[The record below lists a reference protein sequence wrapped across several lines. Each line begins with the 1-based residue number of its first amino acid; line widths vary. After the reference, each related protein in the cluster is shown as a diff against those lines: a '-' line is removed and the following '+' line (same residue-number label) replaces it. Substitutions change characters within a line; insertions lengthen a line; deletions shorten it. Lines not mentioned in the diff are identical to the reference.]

1 MAYKSW
7 YTEMV
12 GGEEGVNMNL
22 WKEWRIW
29 LFILIV
35 LGAIVSI
42 SPNPWAKGV
51 VVKYV
56 EKDSPLVGEVLPGE
70 SLTSIN
76 EKAIEKASDM
86 LEFENYTGMVRIFH
100 DGILTLKEVENGLG
114 LEVVNVGLSNLNM
127 GMDLIGG
134 TRVLLEPNYEET
146 NETDRSL
153 VADRIISTLQTRMN
167 VYGLKEINYQV
178 VNDVEGNKYVQ
189 IEMAGASKKEIDDLL
204 EKQGIF
210 EGYITRA
217 VILKNGT
224 GGIEVGDMNYT
235 VKSVEI
241 TEKNETGVNDTN
253 NENVSSLKKIII
265 GENKIGINDTI
276 ELNGIEF
283 TLWNITNNTVVL
295 AGKTFTSEDIKYVY
309 FDSQHSFLRKYG
321 SGWEFS
327 FQILVSDDGAERFA
341 RITEDI
347 PIIIDPKTGESY
359 LEQRIY
365 LFLDDVIMD
374 DLRISSS
381 LAGEAYSTPQI
392 TGGGTTEKDA
402 AMNQRRLQSVMS
414 SGALPVDLKVVR
426 IDSISPSLGN
436 QFVRSILVAALTALI
451 AVSVVVS
458 VRYKNWKIVLPI
470 LITSISEVV
479 IILGIASVIHWTID
493 LAAIAGII
501 AAVGTGVDHQIIITD
516 EISLGGER
524 VFSIKEKIK
533 RAFFIIFGTASTTI
547 AAMLP
552 LGIIGIGVM
561 RGFAITTIIGVL
573 VGIFITRPAYSK
585 IIEKLELV

>member
-1 MAYKSW
+1 
-7 YTEMV
+7 MV

-86 LEFENYTGMVRIFH
+86 LEFENYTGMIRIFH

-235 VKSVEI
+235 IKSVEI
-241 TEKNETGVNDTN
+241 TEKNETDVNDTN

-265 GENKIGINDTI
+265 VGNEIGINDTI

>member
-127 GMDLIGG
+127 GMDLVGG

-235 VKSVEI
+235 IKSVEI
-241 TEKNETGVNDTN
+241 TEKNETDVNDTN

>member
-1 MAYKSW
+1 
-7 YTEMV
+7 
-12 GGEEGVNMNL
+12 
-22 WKEWRIW
+22 
-29 LFILIV
+29 
-35 LGAIVSI
+35 
-42 SPNPWAKGV
+42 
-51 VVKYV
+51 
-56 EKDSPLVGEVLPGE
+56 
-70 SLTSIN
+70 
-76 EKAIEKASDM
+76 SDM